1 MLWQI
6 IILGFSVLCLVY
18 YALLCIRLR
27 KWDSTFARFWLL
39 CGCAGLMC
47 GYLLKNK
54 TDISRGAGIQE
65 SSKLTEA
72 SRAIRGDSWGFVLLA
87 LLLAGIFLLTEVKIL
102 RGMFPDRR
110 LSGQQEDYR
119 YLIVLGAQVDG
130 KRITDSLRRR
140 LERAVGYL
148 REHPGT
154 CAIVSGGMG
163 RGEEIAEAEVMG
175 AYLLEHGIEEERILR
190 EDRSRTTKEN
200 LEYSKAYIEDLS
212 IPVGIVSNNFHLYR
226 AVCYARQQGYE
237 RPCPVAADCHPLLF
251 PNYIVREFFAVWK
264 MRICEWR
271 GSECPK

>member
-6 IILGFSVLCLVY
+6 IISVFSILCLVY

-27 KWDSTFARFWLL
+27 KWDSTFSRFWLI
-39 CGCAGLMC
+39 CGCAGLMFR
-47 GYLLKNK
+47 YLYIDGSDMLP
-54 TDISRGAGIQE
+54 
-65 SSKLTEA
+65 
-72 SRAIRGDSWGFVLLA
+72 A
-87 LLLAGIFLLTEVKIL
+87 LLLILTGIFLLTEVKII
-102 RGMFPDRR
+102 RGMFPDGR
-110 LSGQQEDYR
+110 LAGRQEDYR

-140 LERAVGYL
+140 LDRAVGYL
-148 REHPGT
+148 KEHPGT

-163 RGEEIAEAEVMG
+163 RGEEAAEAEVMG
-175 AYLLEHGIEEERILR
+175 EYLLRHGIEEERILR

-226 AVCYARQQGYE
+226 AVCYAKREGYL

-251 PNYIVREFFAVWK
+251 LNYVVREFCAVWK
-264 MRICEWR
+264 MILQFTRQSISR
-271 GSECPK
+271 